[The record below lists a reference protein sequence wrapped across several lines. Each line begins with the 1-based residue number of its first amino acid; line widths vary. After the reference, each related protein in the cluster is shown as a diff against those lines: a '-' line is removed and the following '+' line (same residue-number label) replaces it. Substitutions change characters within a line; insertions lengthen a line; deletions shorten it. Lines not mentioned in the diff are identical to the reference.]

1 MKLNEKQIE
10 ILQVAEQ
17 LFADE
22 GFDGTSVREI
32 AKIANINIAMISY
45 YFGSKEKLLE
55 AIVIYRIGSMGL
67 KLENLIQENSTPI
80 EKIDKI
86 IEYYIY
92 QINQNRHVHQ
102 IVHNEISNKK
112 RQINIEAF
120 TELKKNNLNLVTS
133 IVKQGQEL
141 GQFQKDVNVALLSPI
156 IIGSLLYFHMN
167 KNLYADLFDLKT
179 DEDFEN
185 YIKNELTTH
194 IQKTIKA
201 LLLYEEH

>member
-32 AKIANINIAMISY
+32 AKIANINVAMISY

-102 IVHNEISNKK
+102 ILHNEISNKK

-141 GQFQKDVNVALLSPI
+141 GQFQTDINVALLSPI

-167 KNLYADLFDLKT
+167 KNLYADLFNLKT
-179 DEDFEN
+179 EEDFEN
-185 YIKNELTTH
+185 YIKNELTKH

-201 LLLYEEH
+201 LLLYEE

>member
-86 IEYYIY
+86 IDYYIY

-102 IVHNEISNKK
+102 ILHNEISNKK

-141 GQFQKDVNVALLSPI
+141 GQFQPDVNVALLSPI

-167 KNLYADLFDLKT
+167 RNLYADLFDLKT

-185 YIKNELTTH
+185 YIKNELTKH